1 MGVRRLRHAP
11 VNPRDCARILCI
23 SVLVASQGLVS
34 ACEPAQA
41 PAKVTVSLRLQGNPA
56 DARVIIDDED
66 IGPLAVVQ
74 SRGVALPPGK
84 HHVSVTAPGYFPWD
98 KAVEAKPGDPL
109 IRFAVA
115 LVPVPD

>member
-1 MGVRRLRHAP
+1 MGVRSLPHAS
-11 VNPRDCARILCI
+11 VIPRDCARILCACA
-23 SVLVASQGLVS
+23 LVASQGLLS
-34 ACEPAQA
+34 ACEPPQA

-56 DARVIIDDED
+56 DATVVIDDED

-84 HHVSVTAPGYFPWD
+84 HHISVTAPGYFPWD

-109 IRFAVA
+109 IRYEVA
-115 LVPVPD
+115 LTRIPD